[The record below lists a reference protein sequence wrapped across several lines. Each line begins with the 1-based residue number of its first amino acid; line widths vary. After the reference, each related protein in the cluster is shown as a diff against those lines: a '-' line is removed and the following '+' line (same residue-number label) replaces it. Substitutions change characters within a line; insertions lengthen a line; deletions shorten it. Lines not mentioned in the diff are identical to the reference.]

1 VTFETSWAEAVAHHG
16 AGVKDVLL
24 VEYRCRT
31 KGCLLLHVWQ
41 APKGMEFFAPAARVS
56 DQYSSAGQ
64 WLWLGYNRDDANKTG
79 DRAGALDDLAGLQAG
94 GWLWLLCEH
103 VKESVWTR
111 EIRQDAAD
119 RVPGQPASIFMPRV
133 TRPSAL

>member
-1 VTFETSWAEAVAHHG
+1 VTFESSWAEAVAHHR

-41 APKGMEFFAPAARVS
+41 APKGLEFFAPAARVS
-56 DQYSSAGQ
+56 DRFTSAGQ
-64 WLWLGYNRDDANKTG
+64 WHWLGFNRDGQKKTG
-79 DRAGALDDLAGLQAG
+79 DRAGSLDEVARLQAG

-103 VKESVWTR
+103 VNKSMWVHD
-111 EIRQDAAD
+111 IRRDAAGRD
-119 RVPGQPASIFMPRV
+119 PGQPAEIFIPRP
-133 TRPSAL
+133 TRPGPR